1 MRPCSLCKNAKEIN
15 KGTMPL
21 DALGVKAIN
30 NYTLEVE
37 LEQSIPYFYSC

>member
-1 MRPCSLCKNAKEIN
+1 
-15 KGTMPL
+15 MPL

-37 LEQSIPYFYSC
+37 LEQPVPYFTVVSTTYILTTA

>member
-1 MRPCSLCKNAKEIN
+1 
-15 KGTMPL
+15 MPL